1 MTNNLLSE
9 TTTDVMTQVITDVI
23 TSIPVDSLFTKED
36 WLTLPLPPTDNNCR
50 LPRVVKGKAN
60 MFPSKAY
67 TEWKQLAEL
76 EWQVFLSSAIIN
88 NRKDIRHQLTLVR
101 CRSLATQADDEIT
114 PYLLPL
120 YRPDIRNQYCFDYR
134 VYKDS
139 DRTDNMNRG
148 KPLQD
153 FFHGKLYHDDR
164 HVKLN
169 LLLPVSI
176 DKANP
181 RIEIC
186 LCPTIYHS

>member
-1 MTNNLLSE
+1 MTDS
-9 TTTDVMTQVITDVI
+9 VIA

-36 WLTLPLPPTDNNCR
+36 WLILPLPPTDNNCR

-67 TEWKQLAEL
+67 TKWKQLAEL

-88 NRKDIRHQLTLVR
+88 NRKDN
-101 CRSLATQADDEIT
+101 EIT

-120 YRPDIRNQYCFDYR
+120 YKPDIRNQYCFDYR

-176 DKANP
+176 DKTSP